1 LLSFTGFEQMA
12 ANLYAVLGVTAD
24 ATAVQLRAAYLD
36 AARAAHPDKR
46 KDSAAS
52 IDFTA
57 LQSAW
62 DVLGDPER
70 RAAYDKELRSLE
82 AARPQTV
89 AVSEDVHEDEMDLV
103 AVASCGSE
111 TLKYACRCG
120 DAFVITVA
128 QLHHH
133 LGSGGVLVQCS
144 SCSLFIRVHPTPGTD
159 SGDSGGESG
168 P

>member
-1 LLSFTGFEQMA
+1 MA
-12 ANLYAVLGVTAD
+12 TNLYAVFGVTAD
-24 ATAVQLRAAYLD
+24 ATAAQLRAAYLD

-46 KDSAAS
+46 KDGATS

-57 LQSAW
+57 LQAAW
-62 DVLGDPER
+62 DILGDAGR
-70 RAAYDKELRSLE
+70 RAAYDKELRSAE

-89 AVSEDVHEDEMDLV
+89 AVSEDVHEDELDLV
-103 AVASCGSE
+103 AIAAGGSDI
-111 TLKYACRCG
+111 LRYACRCG
-120 DAFVITVA
+120 DAFVVPVA

-133 LGSGGVLVQCS
+133 PEPGGVLVQCS

-159 SGDSGGESG
+159 GGDSEGESG